1 MRRRWRVTM
10 VVVGAGLSVL
20 AAPPAWALPSQRTP
34 SQKEQARASFEEGHR
49 HQQAKRYQQAIQ
61 AYEASLRDDP
71 NQAETLNNLG
81 FCYKSLKRYQKAIG
95 FYQDALRLN
104 PDLAEAHEYLGEAYV
119 ELGKLPLGQP
129 RSDEH
134 PHLPEHD
141 RHREQ
146 DPGQHADPQI
156 GFQRLQRAEEH
167 QPPQQA
173 ARRTLQPVNQPLGLG
188 EPHPG
193 TEQHGGQADGE
204 AAAQLF
210 QVAGQGE
217 SWLLGSLSI
226 GNGLQL

>member
-20 AAPPAWALPSQRTP
+20 AVPPAWALPSQRTP

-119 ELGKLPLGQP
+119 ELGKLPLAEREYDRLLKLDP
-129 RSDEH
+129 REAGELKQKIDAKRAGTQAPPDSDE
-134 PHLPEHD
+134 PEE
-141 RHREQ
+141 R
-146 DPGQHADPQI
+146 
-156 GFQRLQRAEEH
+156 
-167 QPPQQA
+167 
-173 ARRTLQPVNQPLGLG
+173 
-188 EPHPG
+188 
-193 TEQHGGQADGE
+193 
-204 AAAQLF
+204 
-210 QVAGQGE
+210 
-217 SWLLGSLSI
+217 
-226 GNGLQL
+226 